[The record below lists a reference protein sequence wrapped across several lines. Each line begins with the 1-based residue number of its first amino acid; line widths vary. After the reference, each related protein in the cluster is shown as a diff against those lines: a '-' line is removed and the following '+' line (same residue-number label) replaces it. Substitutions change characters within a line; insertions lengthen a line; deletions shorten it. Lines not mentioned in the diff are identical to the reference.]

1 MKKLLV
7 STLCFLLLFTN
18 ISFANPVLVEKS
30 VKDLDMVNNNMNVL
44 FKTILSKE
52 NLSKDDIFKQVAF
65 NDSILSENS
74 NKIITAYSKENNL
87 HIKRTYSSIMY
98 ISSLYQLGLSSL
110 LVYLDDTSQLDYFL
124 DASASAVSAN
134 TLLLQLKSDI
144 KK

>member
-7 STLCFLLLFTN
+7 SIFCFLLLFTN
-18 ISFANPVLVEKS
+18 ISFANPSLVEKS
-30 VKDLDMVNNNMNVL
+30 VKDLDMVNNNINVL
-44 FKTILSKE
+44 FKSILSKE
-52 NLSKDDIFKQVAF
+52 SLSKDDIFKQVAF
-65 NDSILSENS
+65 NDSILIENS

-87 HIKRTYSSIMY
+87 HIRRTYSSIMY
-98 ISSLYQLGLSSL
+98 ISSLYQLSLSSL
-110 LVYLDDTSQLDYFL
+110 LVYLADTNQLDYFL